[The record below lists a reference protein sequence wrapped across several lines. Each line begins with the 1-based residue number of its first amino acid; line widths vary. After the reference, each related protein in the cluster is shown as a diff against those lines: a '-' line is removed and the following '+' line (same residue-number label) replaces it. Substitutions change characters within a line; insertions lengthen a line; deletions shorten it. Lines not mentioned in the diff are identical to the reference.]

1 MAVKWV
7 TTYGCCPGVMT
18 YGFCLGGG
26 RFDLLPFKTPRLIC
40 MLCIIC
46 GTLEERFVSEL
57 CQLYVYQ
64 LCKIKWRL
72 LVNENV

>member
-1 MAVKWV
+1 MGYDLGMLSGGYDLWV
-7 TTYGCCPGVMT
+7 
-18 YGFCLGGG
+18 LSGG

-46 GTLEERFVSEL
+46 VTLEEGFVSEL